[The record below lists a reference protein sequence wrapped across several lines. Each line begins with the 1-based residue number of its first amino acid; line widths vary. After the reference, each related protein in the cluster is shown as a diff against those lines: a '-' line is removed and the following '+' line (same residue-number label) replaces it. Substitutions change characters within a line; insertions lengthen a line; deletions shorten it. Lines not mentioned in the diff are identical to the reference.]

1 VAYCILHLL
10 DPMVWSIV
18 LPMAVVGIMNERVDY
33 DDLYN
38 WLKSG
43 FLASKQPA
51 YSTHRGI
58 VFYCHTC
65 VLYILFNVGS
75 HSLKSSPSRPK
86 LQYSGKV
93 ASGS

>member
-38 WLKSG
+38 
-43 FLASKQPA
+43 
-51 YSTHRGI
+51 
-58 VFYCHTC
+58 
-65 VLYILFNVGS
+65 
-75 HSLKSSPSRPK
+75 
-86 LQYSGKV
+86 
-93 ASGS
+93 